1 MLKKL
6 FGISKGL
13 RISGD
18 DGNVAVLEGV
28 ADPSQSPGREAPM
41 GTLYLRHN
49 GISYKKIGAADT
61 DWVKAS
67 TTSNAGAGFIYILNV
82 TPQSSGDNV
91 GSKVYEPGTTPSNV
105 VLNECTSD
113 TTNVEIH
120 FLAEGGVNYSP
131 IVTLNGT
138 PCSNLQQYGDDR
150 RVFNGSF
157 DVTLSVGEGEEETFA
172 LESSTDQSASVTVT
186 LGGAGPEIT
195 DITFGS
201 YPGSQTALKSGDTV
215 DVTVTVENDAVSC
228 WIENDKASN
237 SEVSLTLG
245 TVDGAGAGYRYATGT
260 ITISSV
266 TSDSPVDAQASN
278 DIGTNGSV
286 YTSGNLTIDQDSPDI
301 SFNSITY
308 LSSQSALKNSENA
321 TVDVTVTDFTG
332 ITYNSPNSQL
342 SIPDTT
348 TYSQTK
354 SVQRIDGDYN
364 DSTTNYRITATK
376 SSNDTSTVDN
386 FVVYIAHV
394 APELT
399 ISEPYSRLRTASSGY
414 SNVGLTTSAS
424 IAEHTITINS
434 DQQLASVPTLSDPDS
449 DKGIWENGSFANSGG
464 MTSFTNTLQI
474 DDDATRGTHTWG
486 SISGTNLAGLTTTS
500 ITGNNTYEIGGFLP
514 RYYRVG
520 LGQNE
525 SSGDVEVT
533 DYTSVTLDWQ
543 YIDGSGQVKALTRN
557 STINE
562 TPPVTGSWT
571 IEADDTNPTKFII
584 LDTAATDAQ
593 TVDTAILVEEEV

>member
-18 DGNVAVLEGV
+18 DGDVVVLEGV
-28 ADPSQSPGREAPM
+28 ADPSQSPGREAPT
-41 GTLYLRHN
+41 GARYLRHN

-61 DWVKAS
+61 EWVKAS

-131 IVTLNGT
+131 TVTLNGT
-138 PCSNLQQYGDDR
+138 PCSNLQQYGEDR

-157 DVTLSVGEGEEETFA
+157 DVTLSVGEGEEETFV

-237 SEVSLTLG
+237 NEVSLTLG
-245 TVDGAGAGYRYATGT
+245 VVDGAGAGYRYATGT
-260 ITISSV
+260 ITISNV
-266 TSDSPVDAQASN
+266 ATDAPVDAQASN
-278 DIGTNGSV
+278 DIGTAGSV
-286 YTSGNLTIDQDSPDI
+286 YTSSNLTIDQDSPVI
-301 SFNSITY
+301 TYNSITY
-308 LSSQSALKNSENA
+308 PAGQGALKSSEGALINI
-321 TVDVTVTDFTG
+321 TVTDFDG
-332 ITYNSPNSQL
+332 ITYSSPTSEL

-348 TYSQTK
+348 TYEQTK
-354 SVQRIDGDYN
+354 TVTRIAGDYN
-364 DSTTNYRITATK
+364 DDTDNYRIVATK
-376 SSNDTSTVDN
+376 SSNDTSTTDQ
-386 FVVYIAHV
+386 FVVIIANV
-394 APELT
+394 AAQLS
-399 ISEPYSRLRTASSGY
+399 ISLPASRLRTGGTGY
-414 SNVGLTTSAS
+414 SNVGLTTLAS
-424 IAEHTITINS
+424 TAEHTITINS
-434 DQQLASVPTLSDPDS
+434 NQQLDSVPTLADPDA
-449 DKGIWENGSFANSGG
+449 DKGVWVNGSFSNA
-464 MTSFTNTLQI
+464 
-474 DDDATRGTHTWG
+474 
-486 SISGTNLAGLTTTS
+486 
-500 ITGNNTYEIGGFLP
+500 
-514 RYYRVG
+514 
-520 LGQNE
+520 
-525 SSGDVEVT
+525 
-533 DYTSVTLDWQ
+533 
-543 YIDGSGQVKALTRN
+543 
-557 STINE
+557 
-562 TPPVTGSWT
+562 
-571 IEADDTNPTKFII
+571 
-584 LDTAATDAQ
+584 
-593 TVDTAILVEEEV
+593 